1 MSLTKVSYSMIQG
14 APANVLDFGAST
26 SASAS
31 VNSIAIQ
38 AAIDSLPLGGIV
50 IIPAGTY
57 QTSTT
62 INMKNGVSLIGAGS
76 IATTLQNI
84 TSAPIIT
91 VNTGTD
97 VRSAQLIGMKLL
109 GGGTNT
115 SGVYAVK
122 WGNQD
127 AMVDCWITNCVNGL
141 SIVGCYNFYMNLCR
155 IETNLGHGIVA
166 TTDTYSAQINS
177 TIIRQNALDGL
188 QINTSGGGQFL
199 IENCDFEGN
208 GNNQINIVDAR
219 GINIIN
225 SYFEGIQSSASG
237 YYGILVQA
245 ADTVQVS
252 GNFFNYSNLVLQ
264 TWLKVLTTSSRV
276 FWDKTNSFTDV
287 VSNITFV
294 AFDGT
299 AGYCEAHIPSAGLP
313 SNKLFTN
320 ASISSRV
327 FYEASTESGVF
338 VYASTSTVLINGAW
352 TAVEFNIE
360 QQDPKYEWSNPT
372 FTAKDYGDI
381 EFIGAV
387 GIASL
392 GATAKVEIR
401 LIDVIASYEY
411 AIIAYDNTN
420 AGGNVFPFTFK
431 EIASPAQ
438 SLQIQIRITD
448 STNRSTTATQQTQ
461 WLRVRRIS

>member
-31 VNSIAIQ
+31 VNSVAIQ
-38 AAIDSLPLGGIV
+38 AAIDSLPNGGIV

-97 VRSAQLIGMKLL
+97 VRSAQLVGMKLL

-127 AMVDCWITNCVNGL
+127 AMVDVWITNCINGL

-155 IETNLGHGIVA
+155 IETNLGHGLIA

-177 TIIRQNALDGL
+177 TIFRSNALDGV
-188 QINTSGGGQFL
+188 QINTPGGGQFL
-199 IENCDFEGN
+199 LENCDFEAN
-208 GNNQINIVDAR
+208 GNHQVNVVNGR

-225 SYFEGIQSSASG
+225 SYFEGIAASASG
-237 YYGILVQA
+237 YYGILVEDG
-245 ADTVQVS
+245 DTVQVS
-252 GNFFNYSNLVLQ
+252 GNFFNYSNPVPQ
-264 TWLKVLTTSSRV
+264 VWLKVFSPASRV
-276 FWDKTNSFTDV
+276 FWDKTNSFSTPYD
-287 VSNITFV
+287 SNITNVVFDSGSGYSQATLPPPGASKFV
-294 AFDGT
+294 NNSST
-299 AGYCEAHIPSAGLP
+299 
-313 SNKLFTN
+313 
-320 ASISSRV
+320 SRV
-327 FYEASTESGVF
+327 FYDPYTESGVY
-338 VYASTSTVLINGAW
+338 VYATSPTTLVNTVF
-352 TAVEFNIE
+352 TAVAFAIE
-360 QQDPKYEWSNPT
+360 QQDLKNEWSTAT
-372 FTAKDYGDI
+372 FTAADFGDI

-387 GIASL
+387 GITSLASN
-392 GATAKVEIR
+392 AKVEIR
-401 LIDVIASYEY
+401 LQDTAASVTY
-411 AIIAYDNTN
+411 AQITYDNTN

-431 EIASPAQ
+431 EMLGSAQ
-438 SLQIQIRITD
+438 TMQIQIKITD